1 MYQLLFKRIIDLFVS
16 LIVFPLFLLLTIFI
30 GFLIYRDDKGPIFY
44 KAPRLGKNGKVFSMY
59 KFRSMKNNAPDF
71 RNDDGSTFNSE
82 DDPRVTNIGKIL
94 RKSSID
100 EVPQVINVLLGNMSL
115 IGPRPD
121 LPEHYKMYEGNEKRK
136 LEVKPGITG
145 YNQAYFRNS
154 IPWKER
160 IQNDIYYI
168 DHLSFMMDL
177 KVLIQ
182 TILTVIKKDDIYA
195 NK

>member
-1 MYQLLFKRIIDLFVS
+1 MYKLVFKRIMDLFIS
-16 LIVFPLFLLLTIFI
+16 LIILPIFLLLLLII
-30 GFLIYRDDKGPIFY
+30 GFLIYREDKGTIFY
-44 KAPRLGKNGKVFSMY
+44 KAPRLGKNGEIFNMY
-59 KFRSMKNNAPDF
+59 KFRSMKINAPDL

-82 DDPRVTNIGKIL
+82 NDPRVTEIGKFL
-94 RKSSID
+94 RKSSVD
-100 EVPQVINVLLGNMSL
+100 EVPQIINVILGDMSL

-121 LPEHYKMYEGNEKRK
+121 LPEHYEMYEENEKRK

-168 DHLSFMMDL
+168 DHLSFRTDI
-177 KVLIQ
+177 KVLVR
-182 TILTVIKKDDIYA
+182 TILAVIRKDDVYA
-195 NK
+195 NN